1 MMPPADSRAGTS
13 QRDVPTKVRFMERG
27 NSRRQVRLFGTFVG
41 QTPRCVVLKDSGG
54 FSLPMNPE
62 EHPTSNIEWQRES
75 SPTSEFGVRCW
86 TFDVFPR
93 FCTQHRMGFGQ
104 SSFEPMLAWKVLP
117 NNPENAGRPYQSQRL
132 SKGNYSVTLIRRNAS
147 KCLVSS
153 SIRFKSR
160 LLNETQ
166 SRNCRLSSRFLS
178 EFR

>member
-1 MMPPADSRAGTS
+1 MALS
-13 QRDVPTKVRFMERG
+13 DVPIALGSPMGREAHLRMSATEHKTNETPEERD
-27 NSRRQVRLFGTFVG
+27 LFPFHE
-41 QTPRCVVLKDSGG
+41 
-54 FSLPMNPE
+54 PE
-62 EHPTSNIEWQRES
+62 EHPTPNIEWQRAS
-75 SPTSEFGVRCW
+75 SLTSMFGVRCW